1 MLAEEQSA
9 RRQMRRTYLG
19 RGALVLALATSG
31 LFTYWIFK
39 PALEPVVSS
48 IRLGA
53 KPAPPSSA
61 PARVL
66 HPRTQAT
73 DFQAGVMVLV
83 YGNDP
88 DFGNRARQVLDRLVG
103 LGVNSVGLVFPIYQ
117 TTARSTDIHADPART
132 PSQDRLALFI
142 KEAHKRKFAVM
153 LRPLLDEGSL
163 GVDGNWRGTIGPQPL
178 DSWFQ
183 AYESLI
189 LSYSRLAQ
197 QQRVEILDIG
207 SEFNSL
213 EANGAQWL
221 RIIRLIRSVYGG
233 QLTYSS
239 VIHNGYPAQFSQALD
254 FLSVD
259 AYPALE
265 APVDATTAQLEQAWS
280 PWSDDLQ
287 QNRIASGKPVVIS
300 ELGTPS
306 RVGSYL
312 TPWTLKIG
320 APLDLEAQRRYYQAS
335 CSALKSATAGLYWW
349 YASLGRSSAPLTD
362 TGYDPTGKPAV
373 HEIALCYGVR

>member
-1 MLAEEQSA
+1 
-9 RRQMRRTYLG
+9 MRGTYLG
-19 RGALVLALATSG
+19 RVALVLALATSG
-31 LFTYWIFK
+31 LFTYWILK
-39 PALEPVVSS
+39 PALAPVVASFG
-48 IRLGA
+48 LGA
-53 KPAPPSSA
+53 KAATPPAV

-66 HPRTQAT
+66 RPRTQAT

-88 DFGNRARQVLDRLVG
+88 DFTHKAQQTLDRLAG

-132 PSQDRLALFI
+132 PSQDRLTIFI
-142 KEAHKRKFAVM
+142 QEAHKRGFAVM

-163 GVDGNWRGTIGPQPL
+163 GVDGNWRGTIRPQPL
-178 DSWFQ
+178 DAWFQ
-183 AYESLI
+183 AYEALI
-189 LSYSRLAQ
+189 LSYARLAQ

-207 SEFNSL
+207 SELNTL
-213 EANGAQWL
+213 EAAGAQWL
-221 RIIRLIRSVYGG
+221 RIINLIRGVFGG

-239 VIHNGYPAQFSQALD
+239 VIHNGYPTQFSQALD

-265 APVDATTAQLEQAWS
+265 VPVDATTVQLEKAWG
-280 PWSDDLQ
+280 PWSDEFQ
-287 QNRIASGKPVVIS
+287 QNRIASGKPLVIS
-300 ELGTPS
+300 EVGTPS

-312 TPWTLKIG
+312 TPWTLKPG

-335 CSALKSATAGLYWW
+335 CGALKTTTAGLYWW
-349 YASLGRSSAPLTD
+349 YTTIGRSPAPLTD
-362 TGYDPTGKPAV
+362 TGYDPTGKPAE
-373 HEIALCYGVR
+373 HEIALCYGGR